1 MFFATGDLM
10 WNWLQSVIGIFGTD
24 LPRELLVA
32 LAAIAVAFVLPLGK
46 RRRLVQVPIIFL
58 LLAPLPIAAAG
69 LFPESIDLNRF
80 LGLGIHF
87 F

>member
-58 LLAPLPIAAAG
+58 LP
-69 LFPESIDLNRF
+69 R
-80 LGLGIHF
+80 HCQ
-87 F
+87 